1 MTTRFSTGPFDFDIS
16 AVTCDVNRNNA
27 LKYIGVV
34 LVTLVLLMMSM
45 VASAQNLEQYRLS
58 ADDEISISV
67 FNEPDLSLEKTRVAA
82 NGSISLPLIGQV
94 QVKGLTVNEV
104 ESEITRMYLGDYLK
118 KPDISVSIVE
128 YRQFYV
134 NGEVDKPGGY
144 SYREGMTIQRAIS
157 LAGGFTERA
166 SRSKIRLM
174 RENDPNNVS
183 SVNLTTPVQPG
194 DVITVEE
201 SFF

>member
-1 MTTRFSTGPFDFDIS
+1 MYLQHKLTELNMYK
-16 AVTCDVNRNNA
+16 AVSNCMLLV
-27 LKYIGVV
+27 LSVV
-34 LVTLVLLMMSM
+34 LLSM
-45 VASAQNLEQYRLS
+45 AFASQAQELNQYRLG
-58 ADDEISISV
+58 ADDEISVNV
-67 FNEPDLSLEKTRVAA
+67 FNEPDLSLAKTRVAA
-82 NGSISLPLIGQV
+82 NGTISMPLIGQV
-94 QVKGLTVNEV
+94 VVKGLTIDEV
-104 ESEITRMYLGDYLK
+104 ELKITKLYLGDYLK
-118 KPDISVSIVE
+118 KPDVSVSIVE

-174 RENDPNNVS
+174 RENNPNNVIN
-183 SVNLTTPVQPG
+183 VDLNTPVKPG

>member
-1 MTTRFSTGPFDFDIS
+1 MPTYLNKVHLFSI
-16 AVTCDVNRNNA
+16 
-27 LKYIGVV
+27 Y
-34 LVTLVLLMMSM
+34 LVMLLLFMCSQF
-45 VASAQNLEQYRLS
+45 SYAQSVEQYRLG
-58 ADDEISISV
+58 ADDEIAVNV
-67 FNEPDLSLEKTRVAA
+67 FNEPDLSLAKTRVAA
-82 NGSISLPLIGQV
+82 NGTISMPLIGQV
-94 QVKGLTVNEV
+94 TVKGLTIDEV
-104 ESEITRMYLGDYLK
+104 ELKITKLYLGDYLK
-118 KPDISVSIVE
+118 KPDVSVSIVE

-174 RENDPNNVS
+174 RENNSKNVS
-183 SVNLTTPVQPG
+183 SVDLNTPVLPG

>member
-1 MTTRFSTGPFDFDIS
+1 MYLHHKLSEQSMYKVIS
-16 AVTCDVNRNNA
+16 YSF
-27 LKYIGVV
+27 LLV
-34 LVTLVLLMMSM
+34 LSLVLLSM
-45 VASAQNLEQYRLS
+45 AFASQAQELNQYRLG
-58 ADDEISISV
+58 ADDEISVNV
-67 FNEPDLSLEKTRVAA
+67 FNEPDLSLAKTRVAA
-82 NGSISLPLIGQV
+82 NGTISMPLIGQV
-94 QVKGLTVNEV
+94 VVKGLTIDEV
-104 ESEITRMYLGDYLK
+104 ELKITKLYLGDYLK
-118 KPDISVSIVE
+118 KPDVSVAIVE

-144 SYREGMTIQRAIS
+144 SYRDGMTIQRAIS

-174 RENDPNNVS
+174 RENNPNNVIN
-183 SVNLTTPVQPG
+183 VDLNTPVLPG

>member
-1 MTTRFSTGPFDFDIS
+1 MAF
-16 AVTCDVNRNNA
+16 
-27 LKYIGVV
+27 
-34 LVTLVLLMMSM
+34 
-45 VASAQNLEQYRLS
+45 ASQAQELNQYRLG
-58 ADDEISISV
+58 ADDEISVNV
-67 FNEPDLSLEKTRVAA
+67 FNEPDLSLAKTRVAT
-82 NGSISLPLIGQV
+82 NGTISMPLIGQV
-94 QVKGLTVNEV
+94 VVKGLTIDEV
-104 ESEITRMYLGDYLK
+104 ELKITKLYLGDYLK
-118 KPDISVSIVE
+118 KPDVSVAIVE

-174 RENDPNNVS
+174 RENNPNNVIN
-183 SVNLTTPVQPG
+183 VDLNTPVLPG

>member
-1 MTTRFSTGPFDFDIS
+1 MYLHHKLTELDMYK
-16 AVTCDVNRNNA
+16 AVSNSM
-27 LKYIGVV
+27 LVV
-34 LVTLVLLMMSM
+34 LSIVLLSM
-45 VASAQNLEQYRLS
+45 AFASQAQELNQYRLG
-58 ADDEISISV
+58 ADDEISVNV
-67 FNEPDLSLEKTRVAA
+67 FNEPDLSLAKTRVAA
-82 NGSISLPLIGQV
+82 NGTISMPLIGQV
-94 QVKGLTVNEV
+94 VVKGLTIDEV
-104 ESEITRMYLGDYLK
+104 ELKITKLYLGDYLK
-118 KPDISVSIVE
+118 KPDVSVSIVE

-174 RENDPNNVS
+174 RENNPNNVIN
-183 SVNLTTPVQPG
+183 VDLNTPVKPG

>member
-1 MTTRFSTGPFDFDIS
+1 MYLHHKLTELSMYR
-16 AVTCDVNRNNA
+16 AVGNSM
-27 LKYIGVV
+27 LVV
-34 LVTLVLLMMSM
+34 LSVVLLSM
-45 VASAQNLEQYRLS
+45 AFTSQAQELNQYRLG
-58 ADDEISISV
+58 ADDEISVNV
-67 FNEPDLSLEKTRVAA
+67 FNEPDLSLAKTRVAA
-82 NGSISLPLIGQV
+82 NGTISMPLIGQV
-94 QVKGLTVNEV
+94 VVKGLTIDEV
-104 ESEITRMYLGDYLK
+104 ELKITKLYLGDYLK
-118 KPDISVSIVE
+118 KPDVSVSIVE

-174 RENDPNNVS
+174 RENNPNNVIN
-183 SVNLTTPVQPG
+183 VDLNTPVKPG

>member
-1 MTTRFSTGPFDFDIS
+1 MTTKFANNPFQSDLNVS
-16 AVTCDVNRNNA
+16 LHNQNRGEY
-27 LKYIGVV
+27 LKHFG
-34 LVTLVLLMMSM
+34 VLLITLLVVMLS
-45 VASAQNLEQYRLS
+45 VPVSAQNLEQYRLS
-58 ADDEISISV
+58 ADDEISVSV
-67 FNEPDLSLEKTRVAA
+67 FDEPDLSLSKTRVSA
-82 NGSISLPLIGQV
+82 NGSISMPLIGQV
-94 QVKGLTVNEV
+94 QVKGLTIDEA
-104 ESEITRMYLGDYLK
+104 EAEITRLYLGDYLK
-118 KPDISVSIVE
+118 KPDISISIVE

-166 SRSKIRLM
+166 SRNKIRLM

-183 SVNLTTPVQPG
+183 SVSLNTPVQPG

>member
-1 MTTRFSTGPFDFDIS
+1 MTTRFFKGPFKSDILGWLYNFNII
-16 AVTCDVNRNNA
+16 AA
-27 LKYIGVV
+27 LKYIG
-34 LVTLVLLMMSM
+34 LLLATWLLLMMSL
-45 VASAQNLEQYRLS
+45 VASAQNLEQYRLG

-67 FNEPDLSLEKTRVAA
+67 FDEPDLSLEKTRVAA
-82 NGSISLPLIGQV
+82 NGSISMPLIGQV
-94 QVKGLTVNEV
+94 QVRGLTIEQV

-144 SYREGMTIQRAIS
+144 SFREGMTIQRAIT

-166 SRSKIRLM
+166 SRNKIRLM

>member
-1 MTTRFSTGPFDFDIS
+1 MYLHQKLSELSMHKAIS
-16 AVTCDVNRNNA
+16 YS
-27 LKYIGVV
+27 L
-34 LVTLVLLMMSM
+34 LVMLSIVLLSM
-45 VASAQNLEQYRLS
+45 AFASQAQELNQYRLG
-58 ADDEISISV
+58 ADDEISVNV
-67 FNEPDLSLEKTRVAA
+67 FNEPDLSLAKTRVAT
-82 NGSISLPLIGQV
+82 NGTISMPLIGQV
-94 QVKGLTVNEV
+94 VVKGLTIDEV
-104 ESEITRMYLGDYLK
+104 ELKITKLYLGDYLK
-118 KPDISVSIVE
+118 KPDVSVAIVE

-174 RENDPNNVS
+174 RENNPNNVIN
-183 SVNLTTPVQPG
+183 VDLNTPVLPG